1 MNDLKQTNLEL
12 NYLKKEGVSSKS
24 GKPYCFYEMYVM
36 VNGIAIKVLPLV
48 GDETGKS
55 LINGYLQNLDEEER
69 G

>member
-1 MNDLKQTNLEL
+1 MNDLNQAYLEVF
-12 NYLKKEGVSSKS
+12 YLKKEGVSSKS
-24 GKPYCFYEMYVM
+24 GKPYCFYEMYVL

-55 LINGYLQNLDEEER
+55 LINGYLQKLDEEER